1 MSASIT
7 IRSIQ
12 EGDREQWLALWEQY
26 NIFYKRSIPQNV
38 TDTTFARF
46 LDDKIHMYCQL
57 ATLTS
62 DTSKLVGFVTDYP
75 HPSIATITEQ
85 VYLHDLFV
93 DESIRSK
100 GTGRKLIEIV
110 YEYAKSIEAAS
121 MYWHT

>member
-46 LDDKIHMYCQL
+46 LDDKVRMYCQL
-57 ATLTS
+57 ATSTS
-62 DTSKLVGFVTDYP
+62 NTSNLVGFVTYYP

-85 VYLHDLFV
+85 VYLHNLFV
-93 DESIRSK
+93 DENVRSK
-100 GTGRKLIEIV
+100 GTGRKLTKVV
-110 YEYAKSIEAAS
+110 YKYAKSIKAAS
-121 MYWHT
+121 VY